1 MLALGSCVV
10 MTLLMARRPLP
21 SCPAKLR
28 TPQHPTCVEV
38 PGEPPNPNN
47 NVPEQWLDEGLEG
60 QEGLEGREGR
70 PEMMEMMTEPPP
82 NPNHLPA
89 QSEWLDEGALEGLEG
104 WPELGPDWKMM
115 SYTPRVPSLVTETT
129 FWEAPTRLSCLSPSY
144 WDGPSV
150 GSEDCVD
157 VHGEEGEL
165 LEGCADVVW
174 QAHNAH
180 GEPNFAAEQP
190 GDDEAPKSW
199 VSPSGCWSYHEATS
213 LTPGVDRSLAAKRDA
228 AKRDAKRN
236 DLSLA
241 AKRKVL
247 FASQR
252 LLKNTSKELAPQH
265 DELESPKVQGAHQGH
280 DATSSTSSTTSSTS
294 SSTSS
299 TSRAA
304 EAGHLRRSLLP
315 LNPLP

>member
-21 SCPAKLR
+21 SCPSKLR
-28 TPQHPTCVEV
+28 TPQHPACVEV

-104 WPELGPDWKMM
+104 WPELGPDWEMM

-129 FWEAPTRLSCLSPSY
+129 FWEAPTRLSSLSPSY

-174 QAHNAH
+174 EAHNAH

-190 GDDEAPKSW
+190 GDDEAPKNW

-213 LTPGVDRSLAAKRDA
+213 LTPGVDRSLAAKRD

-280 DATSSTSSTTSSTS
+280 DATSSTSSTS